1 MSGANETDLRTDGAS
16 EPASEHAQHVLT
28 LFGKAYPTD
37 SANLTEGFPGQY
49 YKSTVDLIRTWYAEQ
64 WMQKQNTATAL
75 LKKKNYTRPA
85 PYDAWN
91 AVTLGRIGV
100 TDFIHNLARHMDKL
114 FSATAKL
121 RGKQYDNVRLAGFIR
136 SFNLVRNHRPV
147 NSGITEA
154 EHEAVLNK
162 AISEFSERCS
172 ERCTELKILQC
183 QVVDAIL
190 VNALAAV
197 VTMQKG
203 HIKMNE
209 QLLIDSDPNCPILV
223 SYTGSFHQDS
233 AVQASNAEN
242 PAIILGPANNLVN
255 EQYEEQYEEHRRSKV
270 QRLF

>member
-1 MSGANETDLRTDGAS
+1 MSGVNETSTVVP
-16 EPASEHAQHVLT
+16 EHVLA
-28 LFGKAYPTD
+28 LFGREYPMD
-37 SANLTEGFPGQY
+37 PIVEGFPEAY
-49 YKSTVDLIRTWYAEQ
+49 YKTTVGHILRWYSAELRNAGRADLQ
-64 WMQKQNTATAL
+64 
-75 LKKKNYTRPA
+75 KKNYTRPA
-85 PYDAWN
+85 PYHTWN
-91 AVTLGRIGV
+91 AKTLGIIGV
-100 TDFIHNLARHMDKL
+100 TDFILNLSMHMDRL
-114 FSATAKL
+114 FKATAAANVDISKSYNLENFIKRFREKIPGKL
-121 RGKQYDNVRLAGFIR
+121 GARDEDKIIDDLKKTIE
-136 SFNLVRNHRPV
+136 SFGA
-147 NSGITEA
+147 SCTQTC
-154 EHEAVLNK
+154 K
-162 AISEFSERCS
+162 A
-172 ERCTELKILQC
+172 LQILQC

-233 AVQASNAEN
+233 AVLASNAEN